1 MQNAYHTITSIFEKS
16 CAFVYK
22 VLYKHTHKQQT
33 NKYKD
38 NFQNIIMGRYDLIKK
53 VKKMQFS

>member
-1 MQNAYHTITSIFEKS
+1 MQNAYQTLTSIFEKS

-38 NFQNIIMGRYDLIKK
+38 NFQNIIMGRAVRPNKK
-53 VKKMQFS
+53 S